1 MSRIPQKSKCGF
13 TLVELLVVIAII
25 GILIAL
31 LLPAVQ
37 AAREA
42 ARRMNCSSNLKQ
54 ISLGCLTYESAFGS
68 MPVSTSFVDFTG
80 APGTGAS
87 WMLNLLPYIEQQ
99 PLFDSMV
106 IEGSMWNGSND
117 GIKAPINHPA
127 IKTSISTYLCPSD
140 HLFGKTSKIAYLL
153 NGIELGLTSYAGVI
167 GPHSIWDGNHS
178 IWKGEP
184 SCFDKWDHEDRGRR
198 CWGTFW
204 RYNVI
209 EPVTLASFTDGL
221 SNTIT
226 VGETYVFGDQS
237 NAAHF
242 TWAYSNDCWK
252 STYAPLNWV
261 PPDQAS
267 LANWPDHMGFRSKHP
282 GGAHFAWGDGHVSF
296 LNEETDM
303 KTYQALST
311 RNQGEIVN
319 VE

>member
-1 MSRIPQKSKCGF
+1 MRKHTGF

-54 ISLGCLTYESAFGS
+54 ISLGCLSYESTFGA
-68 MPVSTSFVDFTG
+68 MPVSTSFVDFPDT
-80 APGTGAS
+80 PGTGAS
-87 WMLNLLPYIEQQ
+87 WMLTLLPYIEQQ
-99 PLFDSMV
+99 PLYDSMY
-106 IEGSMWNGSND
+106 IDGGIYAD
-117 GIKAPINHPA
+117 RGIKDPVNRGA
-127 IKTSISTYLCPSD
+127 IKTSIATYCCPSD
-140 HLFGKTSKIAYLL
+140 DSLGKTTTSAYLFPD
-153 NGIELGLTSYAGVI
+153 IELGVTSYAGVI
-167 GPHSIWDGNHS
+167 GPHSIWGGIYS

-184 SCFDKWDHEDRGRR
+184 SCFDKWDHQAGRR

-209 EPVTLASFTDGL
+209 EPVTLADFPDGL
-221 SNTIT
+221 SHTIT
-226 VGETYVFGDQS
+226 VGETYPFG
-237 NAAHF
+237 AAKHF
-242 TWAYSNDCWK
+242 SWPYSNDCWK
-252 STYAPLNWV
+252 STYAPLNWI

-296 LNEETDM
+296 LDAEIDM

-311 RNQGEIVN
+311 RNQGEIVT

>member
-1 MSRIPQKSKCGF
+1 MPWTTNKIHRGF

-54 ISLGCLTYESAFGS
+54 ISLGCLSYESAYKT
-68 MPVSTSFVDFTG
+68 MPVSTSFVDFPDT
-80 APGTGAS
+80 PGTGAS
-87 WMLNLLPYIEQQ
+87 WMLNLLPFIEQQ
-99 PLFDSMV
+99 PLYDSLV
-106 IEGSMWNGSND
+106 IEGSMWTAD
-117 GIKAPINHPA
+117 LGIKTPINHPA
-127 IKTSISTYLCPSD
+127 IGTSIDTYLCPSD
-140 HLFGKTSKIAYLL
+140 HLYGKKSTIAYRLK
-153 NGIELGLTSYAGVI
+153 GIELGLTSYAGVI
-167 GPHSIWDGNHS
+167 GPHGIWDGSYS
-178 IWKGEP
+178 IWQGAP
-184 SCFDKWDHEDRGRR
+184 SCLDKWDHDAGRR

-209 EPVTLASFTDGL
+209 EPVTLGSFTDGL

-226 VGETYVFGDQS
+226 VGETYVFGDQAGAS
-237 NAAHF
+237 HY

-261 PPDQAS
+261 PPVD
-267 LANWPDHMGFRSKHP
+267 LMLPEFWPDHMGFRSKHP

-296 LNEETDM
+296 LNEEIDM

-311 RNQGEIVN
+311 RNQGEIVT